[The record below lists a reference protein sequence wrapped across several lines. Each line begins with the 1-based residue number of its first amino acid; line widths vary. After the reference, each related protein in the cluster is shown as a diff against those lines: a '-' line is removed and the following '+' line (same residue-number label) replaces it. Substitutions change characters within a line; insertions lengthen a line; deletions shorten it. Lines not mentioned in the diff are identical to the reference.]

1 MSGDALK
8 PKVQT
13 SCGLAIL
20 PTFAPYLGLPEAL
33 PLEALEQAISNGKED
48 LTDLIH
54 HVDHG
59 SQYTSIVYNQ
69 RLKDA
74 GIMEST

>member
-1 MSGDALK
+1 M
-8 PKVQT
+8 
-13 SCGLAIL
+13 
-20 PTFAPYLGLPEAL
+20 PEAL